1 MWVQVPPPVQLIIN
15 KMKTILIIAT
25 IIYAY
30 ALIGY
35 IVAWL
40 VAKIDYDHLLS
51 DPGEINVGVA
61 VIWPVVILIFI
72 TMIPFTFIKYLFKR

>member
-1 MWVQVPPPVQLIIN
+1 
-15 KMKTILIIAT
+15 MKTFLIIAT
-25 IIYAY
+25 VIYAY

-51 DPGEINVGVA
+51 DPGEINTGVA